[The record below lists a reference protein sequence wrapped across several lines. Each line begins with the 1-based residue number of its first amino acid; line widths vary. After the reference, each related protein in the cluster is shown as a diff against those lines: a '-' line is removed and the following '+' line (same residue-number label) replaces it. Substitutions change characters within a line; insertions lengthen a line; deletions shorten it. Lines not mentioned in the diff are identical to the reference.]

1 MNLFFGESKLAI
13 LNCLSGDRK
22 TVEQWPFIIGD
33 TDACDLLIEGS
44 ESQCEIST
52 SGREYIFNVLAGDG
66 TILLDGATTSTSAL
80 RKNKNYS
87 LKVGNELFVFSLTK
101 DPGKWF
107 DSLTT
112 GRWMLQHKP
121 TRSTSGPHA
130 PPQLSKHFPDAS
142 LDGEF
147 ETVAFLQGAN
157 IGFFVESVRSTF
169 DELSDELSTSAKQ
182 HVAPIKLADEQ
193 DEILTGDEGA
203 LTCPTCWCRFDSGD
217 VKHVAMHEKMK
228 GDSILG
234 PVEMK
239 RFRATRYND
248 KNVALDPMGI
258 PTMDIACPL
267 CHRKLPPDFLNV
279 KHHIISIVGAPTS
292 GKSYFLCVFTQ
303 MLKKTLV
310 RHYKTAFVD
319 ADPTSNIALTF
330 MRDTLF
336 GAATPSQAQL
346 AKTGLEGDMYERVE
360 RHGRSSMLPKP
371 FIFNVQPLDNPLD
384 TRALIFYDNAGE
396 HFQPGIDQTES
407 PGTLHLAAS
416 SGIIFLF
423 DPTYNT
429 EFRSRLREH
438 HDPQLKVSGHAD
450 IQDTIL
456 AEANVRVKKVLG
468 LDATSKIDKPLAVVV
483 GKLDV
488 WRDLLRSDSLAQA
501 VNGGDFDQLAVYE
514 NSQVTRELML
524 DVCPQI
530 VASAEAISSNVR
542 YFPVSSFGCS
552 PEVIGY
558 VKTPNGEDIPTL
570 SPNPAKLNPIL
581 VEIPVL
587 WILSQIEP
595 QLIPSRT

>member
-1 MNLFFGESKLAI
+1 MNLFFGEAKLAV

-33 TDACDLLIEGS
+33 GDACDLLIEGS
-44 ESQCEIST
+44 ESQCEISL
-52 SGREYIFNVLAGDG
+52 SGREHVFTVNAGNGSVL
-66 TILLDGATTSTSAL
+66 LNGATASASAL
-80 RKNKNYS
+80 KRDKNYS
-87 LKVGNELFVFSLTK
+87 LKVGDELFVFSLTK
-101 DPGKWF
+101 NPEKWF
-107 DSLTT
+107 GSLAT
-112 GRWMLQHKP
+112 GRWMLQHKS
-121 TRSTSGPHA
+121 TRSTSGPYT
-130 PPQLSKHFPDAS
+130 PPRLSKYFPDAS

-147 ETVAFLQGAN
+147 ETVAYLQGAN
-157 IGFFVESVRSTF
+157 IGFFVESVRSIF
-169 DELSDELSTSAKQ
+169 DELSDEPSTGATQ
-182 HVAPIKLADEQ
+182 HFTPINPADEQ
-193 DEILTGDEGA
+193 EEALTGDEGD

-234 PVEMK
+234 PAEMK

-267 CHRKLPPDFLNV
+267 CHRKLPPDFLDV

-319 ADPTSNIALTF
+319 ADPTSNIALTA

-336 GAATPSQAQL
+336 GAATPSQAEL
-346 AKTGLEGDMYERVE
+346 AKTQLEGEMYERVE
-360 RHGRSSMLPKP
+360 RHGRTSMLPKP
-371 FIFNVQPLDNPLD
+371 FIFNVQPQDNPRD

-429 EFRSRLREH
+429 EFRSRLRGH

-456 AEANVRVKKVLG
+456 AEAKVRVKKVLG
-468 LDATSKIDKPLAVVV
+468 LDAASKIDKPLAVVV

-488 WRDLLRSDSLAQA
+488 WRDLLPSDSLAQA
-501 VNGGDFDQLAVYE
+501 VNSGDFDQLAVDE

-558 VKTPNGEDIPTL
+558 VKTPSGEDVPRL
-570 SPNPAKLNPIL
+570 SPDPAKLNPIL